1 MYKILLSLVLISG
14 VLFAQIESAGS
25 FIKEKKEIQALKKEL
40 NSFYNKKEA
49 EYKKRQAELSTLLK
63 KIENEKK
70 AIEEI
75 YQKNI
80 DVLND
85 IEGKVASKTSKIYNA
100 MKPKI
105 AADIFNRMIDDGKI
119 EDVFDIILK
128 LKEKKVTLIMKFLSV
143 DNASLITQMLENY
156 KVNNSL
162 KDSNG

>member
-1 MYKILLSLVLISG
+1 MYKILLTFIFIG
-14 VLFAQIESAGS
+14 TTLFAEVESTGT
-25 FIKEKKEIQALKKEL
+25 FIKEKKEIQTLKKEL

-49 EYKKRQAELSTLLK
+49 EYKKRQAELSKLLK

-70 AIEEI
+70 EIKEI

-85 IEGKVASKTSKIYNA
+85 IEGKVASKTTKIYNG

-105 AADIFNRMIDDGKI
+105 AGDIFNRMIDDGKI

-128 LKEKKVTLIMKFLSV
+128 LKEKKVTLIMKYLSV

-156 KVNNSL
+156 KINNSL
-162 KDSNG
+162 KDNNG